1 MTENIWLAD
10 ELTEDIDWD
19 LVTLVSNSLNYD
31 INKVRA
37 FVVAL
42 LDDANDD
49 AAAIQVNDILKAAE
63 QAYLWA
69 LIRCLIVVKPYR
81 CSGLIG
87 GVCDGWCPELGD
99 ILGISGYKCL

>member
-10 ELTEDIDWD
+10 EMTADIDCD

-42 LDDANDD
+42 LEDVNDHS
-49 AAAIQVNDILKAAE
+49 AAIQVNDVLMVAE
-63 QAYLWA
+63 
-69 LIRCLIVVKPYR
+69 
-81 CSGLIG
+81 
-87 GVCDGWCPELGD
+87 
-99 ILGISGYKCL
+99 

>member
-42 LDDANDD
+42 LEDVNDH
-49 AAAIQVNDILKAAE
+49 AAATQVNDV
-63 QAYLWA
+63 
-69 LIRCLIVVKPYR
+69 LIA
-81 CSGLIG
+81 S
-87 GVCDGWCPELGD
+87 E
-99 ILGISGYKCL
+99 

>member
-1 MTENIWLAD
+1 MFSLDLYCFRAYLIGRLLALKICGLLAYIIQIIHHLTPQWRIRMTENIWLAD

-63 QAYLWA
+63 
-69 LIRCLIVVKPYR
+69 
-81 CSGLIG
+81 
-87 GVCDGWCPELGD
+87 
-99 ILGISGYKCL
+99 

>member
-10 ELTEDIDWD
+10 ELTTDTDWD

-42 LDDANDD
+42 LEDVNDH
-49 AAAIQVNDILKAAE
+49 AAAEKVNDILMAAE
-63 QAYLWA
+63 
-69 LIRCLIVVKPYR
+69 
-81 CSGLIG
+81 
-87 GVCDGWCPELGD
+87 
-99 ILGISGYKCL
+99 